1 MARLLVVEDEAS
13 IRTLLSTYLEAVG
26 HAVSLAEDG
35 LSGYAAVQDGDF
47 DLVLM
52 DVMMPRIDGLTVVEL
67 IRRDSDVPI
76 IVVSA
81 LSEVDDQ
88 VRAFDLLVDDFI
100 PKPFDVKIVAK
111 RVDAVLRR
119 REAAAG
125 PVPGAT
131 AGAPA
136 PSPAL
141 LAHADL
147 TLDPERVEVRVGG
160 IPVDLTKR
168 EFDLLHLLIANPG
181 RVFSREHL
189 LDEVWGHRYVGN
201 TKVVNAHV
209 QNLRKKVGA
218 ERIEAVRGMGYR
230 LA

>member
-26 HAVSLAEDG
+26 HAVFLAEDG

-131 AGAPA
+131 AGVPA

>member
-131 AGAPA
+131 AGVPA

>member
-26 HAVSLAEDG
+26 HAVTLAEDG
-35 LSGYAAVQDGDF
+35 LSGYAAFQDGDF

-88 VRAFDLLVDDFI
+88 VRAFDLLVDDFV
-100 PKPFDVKIVAK
+100 PKPFDVKLVAK

-119 REAAAG
+119 RAAAAG
-125 PVPGAT
+125 AAAAASSGADGTTPGT
-131 AGAPA
+131 GLPA
-136 PSPAL
+136 PRAAVLS
-141 LAHADL
+141 HADL
-147 TLDPERVEVRVGG
+147 TLDP
-160 IPVDLTKR
+160 
-168 EFDLLHLLIANPG
+168 
-181 RVFSREHL
+181 
-189 LDEVWGHRYVGN
+189 
-201 TKVVNAHV
+201 
-209 QNLRKKVGA
+209 
-218 ERIEAVRGMGYR
+218 
-230 LA
+230 